1 METPDDDSGSRGS
14 DDPPQEADNACH
26 GSGGSTR
33 TYAAASRTRPHDP
46 ADVLSGQQLGWLM
59 ATIEGDVVPRLV
71 NAHRRVDNSEAIREF
86 HAPRLPDGALER
98 LTDLVLRERH
108 AEALAW
114 IEGMIDS
121 GTSVEAVYLGMLGP
135 AARRLGEMWE
145 ADTVDFT
152 QVTIALWRLQEI
164 MYDLHAAFLDDAIPA
179 VQVRRILIAPS
190 PGSRHTFGMLMVA
203 EFFRRAGWAVWGD
216 PSAGEREVIRAA
228 RDNWFDVIGISVGV
242 EEHLPLVTSTVRA
255 LRKASRNPD
264 LIVMLGGPVMVAHP
278 EYVGVVGADT
288 MATDAANAVDVAE
301 RMVRGPQQGR
311 TLSN

>member
-1 METPDDDSGSRGS
+1 METPDDDSGSRRS
-14 DDPPQEADNACH
+14 DDPAQEAENACH
-26 GSGGSTR
+26 GAGGSSR
-33 TYAAASRTRPHDP
+33 TYASSSRTRPHDP
-46 ADVLSGQQLGWLM
+46 SDVLSGQQLGWLM

-71 NAHRRVDNSEAIREF
+71 NAHRRMDNSEAVRDF
-86 HAPRLPDGALER
+86 HAPAMPEATDRLVEF
-98 LTDLVLRERH
+98 VVHERH
-108 AEALAW
+108 VEALAW
-114 IEGMIDS
+114 IEGMIDT
-121 GTSVEAVYLGMLGP
+121 GTTIEAVYLGMLGP

-164 MYDLHAAFLDDAIPA
+164 MYGLHAAFLDDAIPA
-179 VQVRRILIAPS
+179 VQVRRILLAPS

-228 RDNWFDVIGISVGV
+228 RDNWFDVIGISIGV
-242 EEHLPLVTSTVRA
+242 EEHLPLVTGTVRA
-255 LRKASRNPD
+255 LRKASRNTD
-264 LIVMLGGPVMVAHP
+264 VILMLGGPVIVKHP

-288 MATDAANAVDVAE
+288 MAVDAANAVDVAE
-301 RMVRGPQQGR
+301 RMVRGPLQGR